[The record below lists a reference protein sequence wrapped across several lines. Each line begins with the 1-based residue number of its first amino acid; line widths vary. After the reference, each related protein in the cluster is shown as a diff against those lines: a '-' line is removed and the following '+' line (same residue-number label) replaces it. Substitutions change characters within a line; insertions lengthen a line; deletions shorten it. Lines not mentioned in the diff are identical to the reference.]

1 MYYHII
7 EDGGH
12 YNVGTHGCTQDKD
25 EAYAEA
31 NRLQDLFPNL
41 IFYVYPSPN
50 SREPEFI
57 TL

>member
-12 YNVGTHGCTQDKD
+12 YNVATHGYRQDKA

-31 NRLQDLFPNL
+31 NRLQDLFPDL
-41 IFYVYPSPN
+41 IFYVYASPTDE
-50 SREPEFI
+50 EPDFI
-57 TL
+57 TI